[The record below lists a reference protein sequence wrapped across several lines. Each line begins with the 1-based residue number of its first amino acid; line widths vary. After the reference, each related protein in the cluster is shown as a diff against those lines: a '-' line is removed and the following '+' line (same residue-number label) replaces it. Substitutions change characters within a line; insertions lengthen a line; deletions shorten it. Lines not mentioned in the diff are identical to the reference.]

1 MSDKEDYPK
10 EEPSAGGQPKTHHQR
25 KPWQKRNQV
34 YPHQQK
40 KDPEEIPV
48 LQYGPNGNFHI
59 YVCKINTLLLRGGLR
74 KTHKI

>member
-10 EEPSAGGQPKTHHQR
+10 EETSAGEQPKTHHQR

-40 KDPEEIPV
+40 KDSKEIPV
-48 LQYGPNGNFHI
+48 LQYGPNSNFHI
-59 YVCKINTLLLRGGLR
+59 YKKINGMRSHEALWKFR
-74 KTHKI
+74 KVD